1 MFAQLKSESFMFWVG
16 IIVMVAIIVGASVLV
31 GKILSQPGNPDDRRR
46 RHAQMAA
53 LKASGALGHRKS
65 NN

>member
-1 MFAQLKSESFMFWVG
+1 MFWVG